1 MRNQIKKTVLMA
13 IMWVFS
19 TLPTYAQGYPV
30 NPPAGDDPIDE
41 PGAPIDNWYMIL
53 VAIAV
58 LVGVYVMYRS
68 RRKSIA

>member
-1 MRNQIKKTVLMA
+1 MKRLEKLGLFAILWVGTV
-13 IMWVFS
+13 
-19 TLPTYAQGYPV
+19 LPTYAEFPDYP
-30 NPPAGDDPIDE
+30 PGDDDPVE
-41 PGAPIDNWYMIL
+41 PGAPIDSWYMIL